1 MGIVSYFCKT
11 KQVIMKK
18 AIYQM
23 AVSTLLLAS
32 ACTNG
37 EQADFNR
44 DWKFWSDTQTTPQV
58 INLPHDAM
66 QTETRSAD
74 VKEGRHNGFYPGN
87 VYHYEKT
94 FTADADLLQKHVT
107 LNFEGVYHNSKV
119 FVNGQEAGGYQYGY
133 MPFDVCLDGLLV
145 KGENTIRVDVDNSQV
160 PNSRW
165 YSGAGIYRPVHLTIQ
180 EQQYIE
186 EVKVSTLSIDPATI
200 KVETTHQGGEVA
212 VTIFDGNQQVA
223 NAEGDNVELKI
234 DGAKLWNAEHP
245 NLYTA
250 VVELKQDGKTIE
262 RQEESFG
269 IRVISWS
276 AQGFKVN
283 GEEVLLKGGCI
294 HHDNGILG
302 AAEYDEAAYRKVA
315 IMKEYGFNAI
325 RSSHNPLSEAMLR
338 ACDELGMYVM
348 DELWDMWYITKT
360 EFDYSKDFYD
370 NYQEDMV
377 KLVNKDF
384 NHPSVIMYSIGNE
397 VGEPAQVQGLALAKE
412 MIDHMHQL
420 DNSRPVTAGINLMI
434 VGLTKMGM
442 NVFDQASSALG
453 GGAQQMTSE
462 QYNQQMEASSEQMLQ
477 AVLMPMIDEATTPVL
492 DALDIA
498 GYNYGNKRYELEG
511 VAHPNRIVV
520 GSETFPHQLAENWA
534 LVEKLPYLI
543 GDFMWTAW
551 DYIGEVGL
559 GAWYYQ
565 EGNVS
570 AGRIYPWKLNGGGA
584 IDLIGNPTGEAFWAK
599 AIWQKDNKPYIGV
612 RPIHKENLITAMWR
626 GTNSI
631 PSWSWQGCEGMP
643 TIVEVFTSAK
653 QVKLYINDKLVGEQ
667 EVKDYRASF
676 EVTYEPGTLKAVS
689 IDANGKEYEQVLTS
703 ATGNIGISIEPEKS
717 SYKTG
722 ELAFVNI
729 NLVGENGTVESKADR
744 KLKVT
749 VEGGELLG
757 FGSQQLITEDSFT
770 TGEYTTYYG
779 QSQAVIRSFKPG
791 TVKILITGE
800 GVEGNLELT
809 IMK

>member
-1 MGIVSYFCKT
+1 MGKVSYFCKT

-302 AAEYDEAAYRKVA
+302 AAEYDDAAYRKVA
-315 IMKEYGFNAI
+315 IMKDYGFNAI

-360 EFDYSKDFYD
+360 EFDYSHDFYA
-370 NYQEDMV
+370 NYQEDIRHFV
-377 KLVNKDF
+377 KKDF
-384 NHPSVIMYSIGNE
+384 NHPSVVMYSIGNE
-397 VGEPAQVQGLALAKE
+397 VGEPAEDKGVELAKE
-412 MIDHMHQL
+412 LITLVHQT
-420 DNSRPVTAGINLMI
+420 DSSRPVTAGINLMI
-434 VGLTKMGM
+434 IGMTRMGI
-442 NVFDQASSALG
+442 NIFAQSNSAMVTG
-453 GGAQQMTSE
+453 GQEVTSE
-462 QYNQQMEASSEQMLQ
+462 QYNQMMETSSQQMLQ

-498 GYNYGNKRYELEG
+498 GYNYANLRYPLEG
-511 VAHPNRIVV
+511 KAHPNRIVV

-534 LVEKLPYLI
+534 MVEQLPYLI

-551 DYIGEVGL
+551 DYIGEIGL
-559 GAWYYQ
+559 GAWYY
-565 EGNVS
+565 S
-570 AGRIYPWKLNGGGA
+570 DDAGFANKTYPWKLNGGGA
-584 IDLIGNPTGEAFWAK
+584 IDLIGNPTGEALLAK

-612 RPIHKENLITAMWR
+612 RPIHKEQLIKAMWR

-631 PSWSWQGCEGMP
+631 PSWSWQGCEGKP
-643 TIVEVFTSAK
+643 TVVEVFTSAEK
-653 QVKLYINDKLVGEQ
+653 VKLYINGKLIGEQ
-667 EVKDYRASF
+667 EVNNYVAPFD
-676 EVTYEPGTLKAVS
+676 VTYQPGVLKAVS
-689 IDANGKEYEQVLTS
+689 MDANGKEYEQTLTS
-703 ATGNIGISIEPEKS
+703 ATGKIGISIEPEKS
-717 SYKTG
+717 SYKAG

-729 NLVGENGTVESKADR
+729 NLVGENGIVESKADR

-749 VEGGELLG
+749 VEDGELLG

-779 QSQAVIRSFKPG
+779 RSQAVIRSFKPG
-791 TVKILITGE
+791 TVKILVTGE